1 MNIIFEKCLIIFMC
15 ILLLIMMA
23 IICIFLIKSFDI
35 TREIKEDIVRCKT
48 GRVKCKRPSLW
59 YRFVKRTIDIVFAV
73 IAVGFTSPM
82 LLLIGI
88 PLRIE
93 GIESMF
99 CIQKIIGYKHKEA
112 RVYRFLTIIRKAE
125 DKYERSYLDY
135 LVHRSGIEYLPMFT
149 SVLLGYMTL
158 VGLERIPIEE
168 KNAVILEEY
177 EYYRPGILTLSAI
190 CNSDEEK
197 QLYNKL
203 YCKNA
208 GIKYD
213 IKLIIYALKN
223 VYLK

>member
-1 MNIIFEKCLIIFMC
+1 MK
-15 ILLLIMMA
+15 
-23 IICIFLIKSFDI
+23 
-35 TREIKEDIVRCKT
+35 
-48 GRVKCKRPSLW
+48 
-59 YRFVKRTIDIVFAV
+59 
-73 IAVGFTSPM
+73 
-82 LLLIGI
+82 
-88 PLRIE
+88 
-93 GIESMF
+93 
-99 CIQKIIGYKHKEA
+99 
-112 RVYRFLTIIRKAE
+112 TIIRKAE
-125 DKYERSYLDY
+125 DKYERSYLDC

-177 EYYRPGILTLSAI
+177 EYYRPGIFTLSAI

-208 GIKYD
+208 RIRYD